1 MLHKK
6 TVKNMNNSNTC
17 MRTSRQFDFMI
28 SIIRNLNNSL
38 ILSCEHEHENN
49 GIQDKVTNVYSKL
62 FIIVNTLLQGDD
74 YSVPPLPNTEG
85 QSDEWN
91 LQNFLA
97 LGLAMNFVL
106 MNEMNSCFEP
116 RKMCERCYD
125 DALNYWKLEA
135 DQRGIDLNVE
145 RRYVPV
151 PYFNERNELVMMF
164 KNAVVIKEEE

>member
-1 MLHKK
+1 MENSDNCMKK
-6 TVKNMNNSNTC
+6 SQ
-17 MRTSRQFDFMI
+17 QFDFLI

-38 ILSCEHEHENN
+38 ILSCEQEHENN

-74 YSVPPLPNTEG
+74 YSVPLLPSTEG
-85 QSDEWN
+85 QGDGWN
-91 LQNFLA
+91 LRDFLA

-106 MNEMNSCFEP
+106 MNEINSYFDP

-125 DALNYWKLEA
+125 DALNYWKIEA
-135 DQRGIDLNVE
+135 DQRGIDLKVE
-145 RRYVPV
+145 RRYVPI

-164 KNAVVIKEEE
+164 KNANVVKEEE